1 MSVKELQRST
11 VDEEDY
17 DIAFTK
23 EYFDKV
29 RSEAETLGDALM
41 RTLIVLGAQDWSVQ
55 RESAIGHLRDVRMI
69 SKLYFLL
76 HSCLV
81 SAR

>member
-1 MSVKELQRST
+1 MKERQCAT
-11 VDEEDY
+11 VDEGDC

-41 RTLIVLGAQDWSVQ
+41 RTLIVLGAPDWSVQ
-55 RESAIGHLRDVRMI
+55 RESAITHLRDV
-69 SKLYFLL
+69 S
-76 HSCLV
+76 V
-81 SAR
+81 E

>member
-1 MSVKELQRST
+1 MYQNRGMSVKELQRAT
-11 VDEEDY
+11 VDEGDY

-41 RTLIVLGAQDWSVQ
+41 RTLIVLGAPDWSVQ
-55 RESAIGHLRDVRMI
+55 RESAITHLRDV
-69 SKLYFLL
+69 SVASDF
-76 HSCLV
+76 
-81 SAR
+81 